1 MRISDKYLISN
12 LFSKATLELLTEND
26 GHIQVANNILKHLD
40 VNYRALFD
48 AYNSIYKMMMT
59 GYRNEYVF
67 KNAIAEKIIKGR
79 HKMANVSY
87 FTEFRVRKVIADCVV
102 VNGSTSAYEIK
113 TEFDTY
119 NRLQNQL
126 SFYKNA
132 FEKVYVVVPE
142 NDVKKLLI
150 EISDDIGVLSL
161 TKKYTLN
168 VVREPTSNIDN
179 LEHEIVFDCLNKN
192 EIYNLTL
199 KHFGFLPNVQP
210 AFVRGECRKLFS
222 QLPKSTIND
231 EFRLALKSRHEI
243 LKHKESAYKIPSSL
257 LSLLFTSNFSEKK
270 YEKLIY
276 NLNEVIA

>member
-1 MRISDKYLISN
+1 MKISDKYLMSN
-12 LFSKATLELLTEND
+12 LFSKATLELLTEDN
-26 GHIQVANNILKHLD
+26 GHIQVANNILKHFD

-48 AYNSIYKMMMT
+48 AYDSIYKMMMT

-67 KNAIAEKIIKGR
+67 KNAIAEKLIKGR

-102 VNGSTSAYEIK
+102 VNGCTSAYEIK

-126 SFYKNA
+126 SFYKKA
-132 FEKVYVVVPE
+132 FEKVYAVVPE
-142 NDVKKLLI
+142 NDVKKLTM

-168 VVREPTSNIDN
+168 VIREPTPNIDN
-179 LEHEIVFDCLNKN
+179 LEHEIIFDCLNKN

-199 KHFGFLPNVQP
+199 KYFGALPEAQP

-222 QLPKSTIND
+222 QLSKNIIND
-231 EFRLALKSRHEI
+231 EFRLTLKSRNEI
-243 LKHKESAYKIPSSL
+243 FKYKKNSYKIPSSL

-270 YEKLIY
+270 YEKLIS
-276 NLNEVIA
+276 NLNEVIT